1 MKRIFTVLNKAD
13 FFLLTSP
20 FFYLKPMNICFTRGN
35 HAGKWIIEPPFRSL
49 PYVETAAHTGQLL

>member
-1 MKRIFTVLNKAD
+1 
-13 FFLLTSP
+13 
-20 FFYLKPMNICFTRGN
+20 MNICFTRGN